1 MTTDCDWPPSDH
13 LGDLRPIV
21 CLIEEM
27 IVQWRSGARRPV
39 EEYLARLPGITD
51 DDAIE
56 LVFVEVLLRRELGE
70 AATADDYVARF
81 PRLAELLCAQF
92 DRSGPALVEP
102 TELEPSLQRA
112 ADGTAGAI
120 RESLGESRGLS
131 SENRPVVGDQ
141 VLRALRTIRSKGIDR
156 QSTVL
161 TEVGDATSV
170 GTLGTGSVKSAPT
183 HPWWPDETSYL
194 LISPLDKSG
203 AR

>member
-81 PRLAELLCAQF
+81 PRLAELLRAQF

-120 RESLGESRGLS
+120 RESLGESRGLRLGKS
-131 SENRPVVGDQ
+131 PGRRRPGF
-141 VLRALRTIRSKGIDR
+141 T
-156 QSTVL
+156 
-161 TEVGDATSV
+161 
-170 GTLGTGSVKSAPT
+170 SAP
-183 HPWWPDETSYL
+183 HDQIERDRSAVDRAHRGRRRHERRDLGHRQRQKCPDP
-194 LISPLDKSG
+194 PLV
-203 AR
+203 A